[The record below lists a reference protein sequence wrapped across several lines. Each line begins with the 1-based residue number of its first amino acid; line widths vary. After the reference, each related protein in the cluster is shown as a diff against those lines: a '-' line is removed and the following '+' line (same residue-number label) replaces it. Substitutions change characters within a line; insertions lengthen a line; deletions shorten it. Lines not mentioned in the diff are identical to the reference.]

1 MSDERVEVK
10 IEEPGDTVEV
20 EVIAVM
26 VDVGASVRRGDVLLE
41 IATDKA
47 NQDIEAPVDGVVAEL
62 GVAEGD
68 IIGVD
73 RVLVVLST

>member
-1 MSDERVEVK
+1 MSGQRVEVT
-10 IEEPGDTVEV
+10 IEDPGDTVEV

-26 VDVGASVRRGDVLLE
+26 VEVGASVSQGDVLLE

-68 IIGVD
+68 IIAVD
-73 RVLVVLST
+73 RVLAVLST